1 MVICDGISYRTIG
14 GPDLEPGVRCER
26 EATCFYYAYN
36 FILHHGLNIYT
47 WGEQPSWIVVAR
59 CWVHTANTSGHT
71 ISEAEY
77 IISKI
82 MDQ

>member
-26 EATCFYYAYN
+26 EATCFYYYD
-36 FILHHGLNIYT
+36 LMYCEYEYL
-47 WGEQPSWIVVAR
+47 VAR